1 MKPTCILH
9 WTGSNWR
16 RSVNNIL
23 EGQSNETL
31 DAAIHAAH
39 DAGLEIVDV
48 LRTLGG
54 ARLAKEERTEPPSGP
69 EAA

>member
-1 MKPTCILH
+1 VKNGCVLH
-9 WTGSNWR
+9 WTGINWR

-23 EGQSNETL
+23 EGQPHETL

-39 DAGLEIVDV
+39 DAGREIVDV

-54 ARLAKEERTEPPSGP
+54 ARLAKEERAGAAEGTEES
-69 EAA
+69 